1 MSDSGLQACPPPL
14 LGEQLYLF
22 PCAGSQ
28 SLFSPAFQGPRAAS
42 EEVQGSGGGKKPGKT
57 RCTSGIKEHLRP
69 ATLQHSMARSR
80 EFCMDSCLT
89 HHPFNHEV
97 I

>member
-42 EEVQGSGGGKKPGKT
+42 EEVQGSGGGP
-57 RCTSGIKEHLRP
+57 RL
-69 ATLQHSMARSR
+69 
-80 EFCMDSCLT
+80 CL
-89 HHPFNHEV
+89 
-97 I
+97 